1 MLYLQ
6 SATYDP
12 SALVLT
18 VRFTSPSGA
27 RRETYQYRG
36 VDPEL
41 AERFR
46 RARPNV
52 HALIEEVIA
61 PTHEV
66 RRAGAAT
73 WEAPG
78 PCPALTEP
86 ADPTDA

>member
-1 MLYLQ
+1 MLYLR
-6 SATYDP
+6 SAAYDP

-18 VRFTSPSGA
+18 VRFASPSGA

-61 PTHEV
+61 PAHEM
-66 RRAGAAT
+66 RRAGSDA

-78 PCPALTEP
+78 PCPALVKGDIP
-86 ADPTDA
+86 SDR